1 MGQQAQAP
9 KVFPDNH
16 LELLKPRFMPF
27 SPTGEI
33 LAFILLAV
41 RPNVKPC
48 RAVTKGSVPVGKVR
62 PVLLPVWSSNWLQAR
77 AFRARAQT
85 CFDSRKDRVTIL
97 FIKSVREVCCRGY
110 VTRDPNE
117 WVTVLDLKPGA
128 GLGSVVPFWWED
140 IREVTFSEE
149 VTWPS
154 SLREIFLAPS

>member
-48 RAVTKGSVPVGKVR
+48 RAVTIGSVPVGKVR
-62 PVLLPVWSSNWLQAR
+62 PVLFPVWSSN
-77 AFRARAQT
+77 
-85 CFDSRKDRVTIL
+85 
-97 FIKSVREVCCRGY
+97 
-110 VTRDPNE
+110 
-117 WVTVLDLKPGA
+117 
-128 GLGSVVPFWWED
+128 
-140 IREVTFSEE
+140 
-149 VTWPS
+149 
-154 SLREIFLAPS
+154 